1 MQHER
6 NMKGNECEMKGNEC
20 NMKGNERN
28 ARHLLAFDQGY
39 FTPTESWTIQMSSTQ
54 SSTPEKTIRARR
66 SDNMISRYCKR
77 HFFLIPHLLFILLQ
91 SRWFGKPG
99 NTMAMVCGLFN
110 FGFPFYPVSTDW
122 ILLHVAS
129 PLRSADWCD
138 FAVLV
143 LAKKA
148 SKHSTGRDC
157 RDSGAR
163 HARCRLTES
172 WGFIK
177 AVQK

>member
-1 MQHER
+1 MAGPENDKSKTTITSLYMYMFMNLEDCKNASAWEDTHMTGLSISPFEVIFMQHER

-110 FGFPFYPVSTDW
+110 FGFPFYPVSTD
-122 ILLHVAS
+122 
-129 PLRSADWCD
+129 
-138 FAVLV
+138 
-143 LAKKA
+143 
-148 SKHSTGRDC
+148 
-157 RDSGAR
+157 
-163 HARCRLTES
+163 
-172 WGFIK
+172 
-177 AVQK
+177 